1 MLHDGHRTIG
11 RVLLIATVITASVAI
26 AAGEASAGRPDPP
39 GHTDANHCV
48 NSFGVDLNDLY
59 GVSDQF
65 RTFEC
70 RVISAG
76 ERWLT
81 LLTWITNDSDLVYPP
96 GYVPSDPAPIDD
108 FLAKLVAVKVVIDG
122 GTGQERTFLF
132 DPSDI
137 VRTDITAED
146 VNPGAWGSPFPMAS
160 LLPTMPPGVV
170 GDHTFEPI
178 LVLSA
183 QHCDGFGTDPELQCL
198 PAGEISFGVRPLS
211 ITPPER

>member
-1 MLHDGHRTIG
+1 MLHDRHRTIV
-11 RVLLIATVITASVAI
+11 RVLLIATIVTTLVGG

-48 NSFGVDLNDLY
+48 NSFGVDYNDLY

-76 ERWLT
+76 EQWVP
-81 LLTWITNDSDLVYPP
+81 LLTWVTNDTNLVYPP
-96 GYVPSDPAPIDD
+96 GYVPSLPAPIDD
-108 FLAKLVAVKVVIDG
+108 FVAKLVAVEVVIDG
-122 GTGQERTFLF
+122 GTRLEQTHVF

-160 LLPTMPPGVV
+160 MLPIMPPGVV
-170 GDHTFEPI
+170 GAHTFEPI

-183 QHCDGFGTDPELQCL
+183 EHCDGFGPDPELQCL
-198 PAGEISFGVRPLS
+198 PAGEVSFGLRPLS
-211 ITPPER
+211 ITPPTQ